1 MRYRSRSHS
10 FGDSRLGNHFGPAD
24 LRFSA
29 WMWRCSRLGLCSA
42 CRSSLS
48 FRYRAC
54 QGLLR
59 IFQSI
64 ASCHGFSGLE
74 TPSLALDA
82 LGIDST
88 LLAASEI
95 APKLREV
102 IVENFKPDVMH
113 DSFAVEAAPSP
124 GSVDLYVA
132 GPPCQDFSSAGLQA
146 GTSGSR
152 GCLYEQAVDR
162 IIFLRCR
169 AFILENVVG
178 MTTFDKGVFLA
189 SMVRKLETAGYC
201 VFVQHFGYT
210 RSRPSSAAAS
220 HLCRGVLGL
229 VLHRSVHMAGKCWS
243 YTTEERP

>member
-1 MRYRSRSHS
+1 M
-10 FGDSRLGNHFGPAD
+10 
-24 LRFSA
+24 LRFSN
-29 WMWRCSRLGLCSA
+29 
-42 CRSSLS
+42 
-48 FRYRAC
+48 
-54 QGLLR
+54 QLR
-59 IFQSI
+59 VVTD
-64 ASCHGFSGLE
+64 FSGLE

-88 LLAASEI
+88 LVAASEI

-102 IVENFKPDVMH
+102 IVENFKPYVMH
-113 DSFAVEAAPSP
+113 DSFAVEAAPNP

-178 MTTFDKGVFLA
+178 LATFDKGVFLA

-201 VFVQHFGYT
+201 VFHKILDTQDHGLPQRWRRIYVVGCLVSSYT
-210 RSRPSSAAAS
+210 GAFAWPESVAKTYRHKFRIDGKTTYI
-220 HLCRGVLGL
+220 GVLFFVAGAF
-229 VLHRSVHMAGKCWS
+229 VSVKPTLNPKSCICLCFPS
-243 YTTEERP
+243 FT